1 MLTELFVYSAST
13 SMGTSSWK
21 ASFLPLSLL
30 SNQEWLQAKKLY
42 FNTGYILEPSSLPL
56 YAYIQL
62 PLRALSCS
70 LSWFSCGHVL
80 LSTFSSTQQHTT
92 IGMTEC
98 HCTFTVLLCCCFFA
112 RIRIIFCSLSFPFFF
127 IYLFFCL
134 TIDYVNSFLNVFQVT
149 AKWLLLN
156 IFQITANWLLVF
168 LHALPASTVL
178 FENKLLQVMKNWQN
192 IFLHSSNNR
201 LKMK

>member
-1 MLTELFVYSAST
+1 MPQPSP
-13 SMGTSSWK
+13 SSWK

-42 FNTGYILEPSSLPL
+42 LNTGYILEPSSLPL

-70 LSWFSCGHVL
+70 LSWCSCGHVL

-127 IYLFFCL
+127 HIFILLSHYWLCQFFLECISGYCKVTSSEHFSDYCKL
-134 TIDYVNSFLNVFQVT
+134 TSC
-149 AKWLLLN
+149 
-156 IFQITANWLLVF
+156 
-168 LHALPASTVL
+168 LPARIACLNCVVW
-178 FENKLLQVMKNWQN
+178 K
-192 IFLHSSNNR
+192 
-201 LKMK
+201 